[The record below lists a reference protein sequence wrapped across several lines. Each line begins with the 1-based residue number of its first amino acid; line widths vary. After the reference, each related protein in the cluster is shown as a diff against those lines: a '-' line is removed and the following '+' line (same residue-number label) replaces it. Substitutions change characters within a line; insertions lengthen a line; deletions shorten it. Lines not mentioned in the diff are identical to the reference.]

1 MTKNI
6 GKSIKTRL
14 LNLAKEEVVTPPLSN
29 GPFRRPTTPISPPH
43 YAPVA
48 HLTKNQSFLHLFRPF
63 LLAHFLKKREKCT
76 YLIFLQ

>member
-43 YAPVA
+43 YAHFAASLRPRGAPYKKSIVFTPVPP
-48 HLTKNQSFLHLFRPF
+48 LPSRPF
-63 LLAHFLKKREKCT
+63 P
-76 YLIFLQ
+76 